1 MSLGRMG
8 ADRNLSSA
16 AAAELFTAQP
26 DGLVQQQPFRINNC
40 CSGGRGSFRNCFAFQ
55 QEYYFFFLVL
65 SGRFA
70 LGEMSAMLNEG
81 FKKREN
87 TLSRSALSSF
97 PPLSLCAAFPLP
109 LASNMAAFN
118 LEIMVTCMCILRVYH
133 CCS

>member
-55 QEYYFFFLVL
+55 QEYFFFFFLVL
-65 SGRFA
+65 SGHFA
-70 LGEMSAMLNEG
+70 LGEMSGILKEG
-81 FKKREN
+81 FKKKGKYSV
-87 TLSRSALSSF
+87 TLCTFFFS
-97 PPLSLCAAFPLP
+97 PTLP
-109 LASNMAAFN
+109 LCCLPSAFGF
-118 LEIMVTCMCILRVYH
+118 
-133 CCS
+133 

>member
-55 QEYYFFFLVL
+55 QEYFFFFLVL
-65 SGRFA
+65 SGHFA
-70 LGEMSAMLNEG
+70 LGEMSGILKEG
-81 FKKREN
+81 FKKKGKY
-87 TLSRSALSSF
+87 SYALHFFLFPSS
-97 PPLSLCAAFPLP
+97 PSVLPSLCLW
-109 LASNMAAFN
+109 L
-118 LEIMVTCMCILRVYH
+118 LTWQLLI
-133 CCS
+133 